1 LTEEKEKKMTDKR
14 RLKEEEIENIFDG
27 EFPKDELSKR
37 LLNKIDA
44 QRGIEYVKQ
53 NRNFILLSAQYVEET
68 W

>member
-1 LTEEKEKKMTDKR
+1 MTEEKEKKMTDKR

>member
-1 LTEEKEKKMTDKR
+1 MTDKR